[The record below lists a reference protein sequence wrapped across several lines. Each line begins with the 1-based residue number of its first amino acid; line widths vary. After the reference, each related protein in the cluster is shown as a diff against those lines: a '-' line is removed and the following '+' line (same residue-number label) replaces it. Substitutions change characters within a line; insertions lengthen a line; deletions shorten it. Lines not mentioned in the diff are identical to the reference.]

1 MAQPVDRCMQY
12 KRLGGNV
19 MNFAII
25 GCGVIA
31 QTHAKALAQLKE
43 EGCILYAVCDIVPE
57 KADVLAKQYGVEK
70 VYYDD
75 ASVFADPQV
84 EIVCVCV
91 PSGNHGEICMQA
103 ARAGKHIVCEKPM
116 EITPEKIEEVIR
128 VVCECGVKMQ
138 CIFQRRLM
146 PTAIAVREIIK
157 SGELGKICL
166 AEAQL
171 KYYRDQAYYNSAGWR
186 GTWDQDGGGALM
198 NQGVH
203 GIDLILWML
212 DQKIDT
218 LYGRAETLARSIQ
231 VEDTAAAILQMHDHS
246 LCVIEGATTAY
257 PGFSTTFC
265 IHGEKGT
272 VAFNDS
278 GIVTWEFIDRENAPE
293 RPDNTFSVGGSKS
306 NVDITIDGHVMLLK
320 DMYEAVR
327 DDREPMIPPEDA
339 RMAVTVIYKIYE
351 STRTGKVIQF

>member
-1 MAQPVDRCMQY
+1 
-12 KRLGGNV
+12 

-31 QTHAKALAQLKE
+31 QTHAKALVQLKE

-57 KADVLAKQYGVEK
+57 KADALAKQYGVEK

-128 VVCECGVKMQ
+128 VVRECGVKMQ

-157 SGELGKICL
+157 SGKLGKICL

-218 LYGRAETLARSIQ
+218 LYGRAETLARNIQ

-257 PGFSTTFC
+257 PGFSTTFS
-265 IHGEKGT
+265 T
-272 VAFNDS
+272 
-278 GIVTWEFIDRENAPE
+278 APSI
-293 RPDNTFSVGGSKS
+293 SVFLSPVS
-306 NVDITIDGHVMLLK
+306 LPAPSLR
-320 DMYEAVR
+320 A
-327 DDREPMIPPEDA
+327 PLA
-339 RMAVTVIYKIYE
+339 
-351 STRTGKVIQF
+351 